1 MTTMLLVVSIVLATT
16 CTALAATIWCLHH
29 SLRVERARAE
39 QLRSALRHV
48 EAAAMRLER
57 VRSDFVANISH
68 ELRTPLA
75 SIKLLVETLETGAL
89 NDPTSARTFT
99 YKIGVETNHLIAM
112 AEELLSLARLEALPA
127 MQPSALDPATLVGQA
142 IERMRELACQKEVG
156 LCAALPP
163 CLPRVWANEAQ
174 VGRVFVNLL
183 TNALTFTPEGGCV
196 GISAHVERDAVAFS
210 VADTGPGIPSGEE
223 QRIFERFYKADPARQ
238 RGGTGLGLSI
248 ARHIVQAHG
257 GQIWAQNREEGGAC
271 FTFTLP
277 VATKVGVESRTT

>member
-1 MTTMLLVVSIVLATT
+1 MTTLLLVVSIVLATT
-16 CTALAATIWCLHH
+16 CAVLAATIWRLHH
-29 SLRVERARAE
+29 GLRVERARTE
-39 QLRSALRHV
+39 QLRAALRHV
-48 EAAAMRLER
+48 EAEARRLER

-75 SIKLLVETLETGAL
+75 SIKLLVETLEAGAL
-89 NDPTSARTFT
+89 DDPVTALTFT
-99 YKIGVETNHLIAM
+99 YKIGAETNHLIAM

-127 MQPSALDPATLVGQA
+127 MQPRVLDPATLVSQA

-156 LCAALPP
+156 LCADLPP
-163 CLPRVWANEAQ
+163 CLPRVRADEAQ

-196 GISAHVERDAVAFS
+196 VVSAHVEPDAVAFS
-210 VADTGPGIPSGEE
+210 VSDTGPGIPSGEE
-223 QRIFERFYKADPARQ
+223 KRIFERFYKADPARH

-248 ARHIVQAHG
+248 ARHIVKAQG
-257 GQIWAQNREEGGAC
+257 GHIWAQNRKEGGAC

-277 VATKVGVESRTT
+277 VATRVGSDS

>member
-1 MTTMLLVVSIVLATT
+1 
-16 CTALAATIWCLHH
+16 
-29 SLRVERARAE
+29 
-39 QLRSALRHV
+39 
-48 EAAAMRLER
+48 
-57 VRSDFVANISH
+57 
-68 ELRTPLA
+68 
-75 SIKLLVETLETGAL
+75 
-89 NDPTSARTFT
+89 
-99 YKIGVETNHLIAM
+99 M

-277 VATKVGVESRTT
+277 VATKVGFESRTT

>member
-1 MTTMLLVVSIVLATT
+1 MTTILLIVSIMLATT
-16 CTALAATIWCLHH
+16 YAALATTIWRLHH
-29 SLRVERARAE
+29 GLRVERARTE
-39 QLRSALRHV
+39 QFRAALRHV
-48 EAAAMRLER
+48 EAAATRLER

-75 SIKLLVETLETGAL
+75 SIKLLVETLEAGAL
-89 NDPTSARTFT
+89 DDPANARSFT
-99 YKIGVETNHLIAM
+99 YKIGVETGHLIAM
-112 AEELLSLARLEALPA
+112 SEDLLSLARLEGLPV
-127 MQPSALDPATLVGQA
+127 MQPRALDPATLVSQV
-142 IERMRELACQKEVG
+142 IERMRELARQKEVG
-156 LCAALPP
+156 LCADLPP
-163 CLPRVWANEAQ
+163 CLPHVWADEAQ

-196 GISAHVERDAVAFS
+196 SVSAHVEPDAVTFS

-223 QRIFERFYKADPARQ
+223 KRIFERFYKADPARQ

-257 GQIWAQNREEGGAC
+257 GHVWAQNREEGGAC

-277 VATKVGVESRTT
+277 VATKVGVES